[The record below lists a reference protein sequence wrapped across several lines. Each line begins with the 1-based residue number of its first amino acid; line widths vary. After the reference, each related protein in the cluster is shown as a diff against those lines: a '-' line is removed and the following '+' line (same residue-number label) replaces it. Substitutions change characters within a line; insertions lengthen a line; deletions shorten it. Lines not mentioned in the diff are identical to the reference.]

1 MKKFDKMFNNFNSTF
16 LQLYSFKIAK
26 IRSQK
31 LKIREF
37 ENLRK
42 KLFILI
48 GIEIIKKKQISY

>member
-1 MKKFDKMFNNFNSTF
+1 MKKFDKMFNYFNSTV
-16 LQLYSFKIAK
+16 LQLSSFKIAK

-48 GIEIIKKKQISY
+48 GIEII